1 MLTFFFSLSEDSD
14 KSEESEYE
22 KSSSSAESGISEEL
36 SESENTG
43 KPRKTRW
50 GKGPSLPR
58 GPVCLWITHLP
69 VLTRSLFPSVE
80 RPPKRTRR
88 SREVTSRRRR
98 RDAGSKFRSPPP
110 ATRRCLKCCT
120 WQRSQKV
127 LFSHSCWSWVHIAHF
142 SGHAWQTE
150 CCLNS
155 TLKHFL
161 KIIEGRINHR
171 KYFIF
176 PPGGWRSESST
187 WRLISTEW
195 RGRWWPARRRGP
207 QRPQK
212 NPQNPEGR
220 QVADRDQGR
229 SERGGGEEETH
240 SWEGGTEEEAQRGKR
255 VFCRLHL
262 FTLCWLFAAAPVQDP
277 PFISVGD
284 RVGNDKETCWY
295 SELPSGSRIFFFNSS
310 LSLWRRGNEPKWNGG
325 FILRSYHRFR

>member
-1 MLTFFFSLSEDSD
+1 MTVPPPQ
-14 KSEESEYE
+14 
-22 KSSSSAESGISEEL
+22 SS
-36 SESENTG
+36 
-43 KPRKTRW
+43 
-50 GKGPSLPR
+50 
-58 GPVCLWITHLP
+58 CLGITHLL
-69 VLTRSLFPSVE
+69 VLTRSLFPSVG

-88 SREVTSRRRR
+88 SREVTSKRRS
-98 RDAGSKFRSPPP
+98 DAGLKFRSPLP
-110 ATRRCLKCCT
+110 ATRRCLKCYT
-120 WQRSQKV
+120 WQWPPTPRKV
-127 LFSHSCWSWVHIAHF
+127 LFSHSCWSWVHIASTHF

-176 PPGGWRSESST
+176 PPEGRRSESWT
-187 WRLISTEW
+187 WRLIFTEW
-195 RGRWWPARRRGP
+195 RGRWWPARRWGP

-255 VFCRLHL
+255 VFCKLHL
-262 FTLCWLFAAAPVQDP
+262 FIDSLQLRQ
-277 PFISVGD
+277 
-284 RVGNDKETCWY
+284 
-295 SELPSGSRIFFFNSS
+295 SRIHRLSLLVTEEEMIRRQGTDILLLLIFRFFLNSS
-310 LSLWRRGNEPKWNGG
+310 LSMRRRGNQPKWNGG
-325 FILRSYHRFR
+325 SFSALITVSGDCGEWVITGDVSHHHQTGARWRWRNQGAGGAGAQEPCH